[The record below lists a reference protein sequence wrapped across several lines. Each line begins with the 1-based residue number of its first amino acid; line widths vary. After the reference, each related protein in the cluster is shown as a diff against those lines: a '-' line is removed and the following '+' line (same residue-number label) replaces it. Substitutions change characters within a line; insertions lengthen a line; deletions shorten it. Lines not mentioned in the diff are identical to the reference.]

1 MSCYGTVQGFP
12 ILIDDKKIMELKT
25 QKELAKAKG
34 YFYQLK
40 LVEAYNILR
49 RYFDRLPFKP
59 EKEHAEFIG
68 MFVRILSELG
78 KKNELSFYGS
88 ALQKLEK
95 EIESPS
101 ITYQLAVV
109 YVNADPPLL
118 KLAIPLLEKII
129 RTSIATDYEAKAK
142 MTLAYCYDEIS
153 NDVAAVRQLIYSIPI
168 STDPSIQFL
177 IETWKVKIYRDE
189 KNFME
194 AERTLNKL
202 WLRLTPEIDWY
213 AYFTAKIIAIG
224 LYRDSGNIKLAKQ
237 LLSETAA
244 MAEEKPLKTV
254 KRQLES
260 IQKAFA
266 TGTESGPLVLEIKK
280 GNSILTFLDQ
290 MLILNETR
298 LTDKLTLCLLRQK
311 TMTKEEIIFALF
323 NRDYTAST
331 DNTLI
336 YYHVHGV
343 KKNMKKIGVGTQYL
357 EKKGIH
363 YIFTGE
369 VQLIEEAL

>member
-1 MSCYGTVQGFP
+1 
-12 ILIDDKKIMELKT
+12 
-25 QKELAKAKG
+25 
-34 YFYQLK
+34 
-40 LVEAYNILR
+40 
-49 RYFDRLPFKP
+49 
-59 EKEHAEFIG
+59 
-68 MFVRILSELG
+68 
-78 KKNELSFYGS
+78 
-88 ALQKLEK
+88 
-95 EIESPS
+95 
-101 ITYQLAVV
+101 
-109 YVNADPPLL
+109 
-118 KLAIPLLEKII
+118 
-129 RTSIATDYEAKAK
+129 
-142 MTLAYCYDEIS
+142 
-153 NDVAAVRQLIYSIPI
+153 
-168 STDPSIQFL
+168 
-177 IETWKVKIYRDE
+177 
-189 KNFME
+189 ME

>member
-1 MSCYGTVQGFP
+1 
-12 ILIDDKKIMELKT
+12 MELKT
-25 QKELAKAKG
+25 QKELAKAKS

-40 LVEAYNILR
+40 LIEAYNILR

-78 KKNELSFYGS
+78 KNSELSFYSS

-118 KLAIPLLEKII
+118 KLAIPLLEKLI
-129 RTSIATDYEAKAK
+129 RTSIAADYEAKAK

-153 NDVAAVRQLIYSIPI
+153 NDVAAVRQLIYSIPT
-168 STDPSIQFL
+168 STDLSIQFL

-189 KNFME
+189 KNFVE
-194 AERTLNKL
+194 AEKTLKNL
-202 WLRLTPEIDWY
+202 LLRLTPEIDWY
-213 AYFTAKIIAIG
+213 AYFTAQIIAIG
-224 LYRDSGNIKLAKQ
+224 LYQDSGNMNLAKQ
-237 LLSETAA
+237 LLIETAA
-244 MAEEKPLKTV
+244 MAQEKPLKTV

-260 IQKAFA
+260 IQKAFI
-266 TGTESGPLVLEIKK
+266 TGKEIGPLVLELKK
-280 GNSILTFLDQ
+280 GHSVLTFLDQ

-311 TMTKEEIIFALF
+311 TMTKEEIITALF
-323 NRDYTAST
+323 NRDYAAST
-331 DNTLI
+331 DNALI

-343 KKNMKKIGVGTQYL
+343 KKNMKKIGVDTQYL